1 MEICDPHHHLWEYPH
16 SVYLIDDLKRDAA
29 GLQVTKT
36 VFVECGSA
44 YRTAGPEAERPV
56 GETEWVRRLAAED
69 GLVSAIVGFA
79 DLSLGAAVEPVLRA
93 HVEAGDGMFRGIRHV
108 NAWDGDDRIRP
119 SHTNPPP
126 DLMRQPAFADGF
138 AALGRLGLSF
148 DAWMYFPQLPELVD
162 LVRAHPETP
171 VILDHIGG
179 PIGIGPYA
187 GRRDDILAEWR
198 ASMSDLAACESIVLK
213 LGGIGM
219 PIFGMGWHRR
229 DGGASADELVEA
241 WGPEIR
247 WLIET
252 FGVDRCMFESNF
264 PVDKASCSYRTL
276 WDAFDLMTADASE
289 GERQALFHD
298 TAVRAYRLG

>member
-1 MEICDPHHHLWEYPH
+1 
-16 SVYLIDDLKRDAA
+16 
-29 GLQVTKT
+29 
-36 VFVECGSA
+36 
-44 YRTAGPEAERPV
+44 
-56 GETEWVRRLAAED
+56 
-69 GLVSAIVGFA
+69 
-79 DLSLGAAVEPVLRA
+79 
-93 HVEAGDGMFRGIRHV
+93 
-108 NAWDGDDRIRP
+108 
-119 SHTNPPP
+119 
-126 DLMRQPAFADGF
+126 AFADGF

-264 PVDKASCSYRTL
+264 PVDKASCS
-276 WDAFDLMTADASE
+276 
-289 GERQALFHD
+289 
-298 TAVRAYRLG
+298 